1 MQHRRLALLL
11 TALLIFTLVLSAC
24 GPRPQQGELAQSA
37 TDDTLVVDLPAV
49 YIDYDEQGQAS
60 ISGAAIAQLGAL
72 LGQDLSSLD
81 RTPEAIKAL
90 TDAGIQHMF
99 INLTPSGVSMY
110 ANGNPMLSLALD
122 AGNARQPG
130 HDTGRLA
137 GPDHEAGT
145 GSAAGACQH
154 EPGHRH
160 AFPA

>member
-72 LGQDLSSLD
+72 LGQDLSS
-81 RTPEAIKAL
+81 
-90 TDAGIQHMF
+90 
-99 INLTPSGVSMY
+99 
-110 ANGNPMLSLALD
+110 SLALFLGVF
-122 AGNARQPG
+122 AVFSFWILPEVVHKKGG
-130 HDTGRLA
+130 KV
-137 GPDHEAGT
+137 
-145 GSAAGACQH
+145 
-154 EPGHRH
+154 
-160 AFPA
+160 